1 MVLET
6 GEVFVVDT
14 SEVLPYQCTSFDETF
29 QQFRSDTEHHLDTMM
44 KLEKAGTYLRYFGR
58 KQDTVYI
65 RTLLIST
72 KLRWKKLI
80 RHMDER
86 GRLLTQA
93 HREDKR
99 VSLKQQARYCNLMN

>member
-1 MVLET
+1 
-6 GEVFVVDT
+6 
-14 SEVLPYQCTSFDETF
+14 
-29 QQFRSDTEHHLDTMM
+29 MM
-44 KLEKAGTYLRYFGR
+44 KLDKAGTYLRYFGR

-93 HREDKR
+93 YREDKR
-99 VSLKQQARYCNLMN
+99 VSLKPAAAAGWPCRSRILLYRVLFETVIF